1 MDLLLNKI
9 EIFYLKVSLVNILT
23 MSDIEE
29 YFTDASDDED
39 IESSDDEDD
48 KIQIIKKTNENTIEN
63 ILDNSD
69 DEEEDDEDED
79 EEIKNKQNDYY
90 DEDEEQIG
98 GASSDDE
105 SDGDD
110 DDEQSENEDITPIA
124 NKGKKTSKIT
134 IDPIL
139 DEDEI
144 EDYDD
149 EDDDDENYLQKFDN
163 EISKNYISEQHPEC
177 AIHNYDEIAKLT
189 IIVKD
194 NDGVIID
201 PLHKT
206 LPFLTK
212 YEKTRILGQRTKQI
226 ECGATPFIKV
236 PEGIIDAHIIAELE
250 LQQKRI
256 PVIIRRPLPGGSSE
270 YWKLKDL
277 EMILF

>member
-1 MDLLLNKI
+1 
-9 EIFYLKVSLVNILT
+9 
-23 MSDIEE
+23 MSDIDE
-29 YFTDASDDED
+29 YFTDGSDNED
-39 IESSDDEDD
+39 NESSDNDDD

-69 DEEEDDEDED
+69 EEDDEEEDDE
-79 EEIKNKQNDYY
+79 EIKNKDDDDYY

-98 GASSDDE
+98 GGIEGDSSEDDY
-105 SDGDD
+105 D
-110 DDEQSENEDITPIA
+110 DDESENEDISSSLKTTPV
-124 NKGKKTSKIT
+124 NKGKKTAKIT
-134 IDPIL
+134 IDPVL

-144 EDYDD
+144 EDDD
-149 EDDDDENYLQKFDN
+149 DDDDDENYLQKFDN

-194 NDGVIID
+194 NDGIIID

-212 YEKTRILGQRTKQI
+212 YEKTRVLGQRTKQI

-256 PVIIRRPLPGGSSE
+256 PVIIRRPLPGGGSE
-270 YWKLKDL
+270 YWNLKDL

>member
-1 MDLLLNKI
+1 
-9 EIFYLKVSLVNILT
+9 

-29 YFTDASDDED
+29 YFTDGSDNED
-39 IESSDDEDD
+39 IESSDDEDE

-69 DEEEDDEDED
+69 DESEDDEED
-79 EEIKNKQNDYY
+79 EEVKIKENDYY
-90 DEDEEQIG
+90 DEDDEQIG
-98 GASSDDE
+98 GGIEGDSSEDDEQDDE
-105 SDGDD
+105 SENDD
-110 DDEQSENEDITPIA
+110 TSPSLVTPS
-124 NKGKKTSKIT
+124 NKGKKASKIT

-139 DEDEI
+139 DEDEM
-144 EDYDD
+144 EDD
-149 EDDDDENYLQKFDN
+149 DDDDENYLQKFDN

-189 IIVKD
+189 IIVRD
-194 NDGVIID
+194 NDGIIVD

-212 YEKTRILGQRTKQI
+212 YEKTRVLGQRTKQI

-256 PVIIRRPLPGGSSE
+256 PVIIRRPLPGGGSE
-270 YWKLKDL
+270 YWNLKDL

>member
-1 MDLLLNKI
+1 
-9 EIFYLKVSLVNILT
+9 

-29 YFTDASDDED
+29 YFTDGSDNED
-39 IESSDDEDD
+39 NESSDDDNN
-48 KIQIIKKTNENTIEN
+48 KKQNIKKSNENTIEN
-63 ILDNSD
+63 ILNDSDEEED
-69 DEEEDDEDED
+69 DEEEDDKSKAD
-79 EEIKNKQNDYY
+79 NDYY
-90 DEDEEQIG
+90 DEDDDELIG
-98 GASSDDE
+98 GANSDEDDAE
-105 SDGDD
+105 D
-110 DDEQSENEDITPIA
+110 DDEDDEDENMEQVVKSKPT
-124 NKGKKTSKIT
+124 KKQSKIT

-144 EDYDD
+144 EDDD
-149 EDDDDENYLQKFDN
+149 EDDEDENYLQKFDS

-177 AIHNYDEIAKLT
+177 AHHNYDEIAKLS
-189 IIVKD
+189 VVVRD
-194 NDGVIID
+194 NDGIIVD

-236 PEGIIDAHIIAELE
+236 PEGIIEAHIIAELE

-256 PVIIRRPLPGGSSE
+256 PFIIRRPLPSGGSE
-270 YWKLKDL
+270 YWNLKDL

>member
-1 MDLLLNKI
+1 
-9 EIFYLKVSLVNILT
+9 
-23 MSDIEE
+23 MSDNEE
-29 YFTDASDDED
+29 SYFTNESDNED
-39 IESSDDEDD
+39 IESSDDDTD

-69 DEEEDDEDED
+69 EDEDDDEED
-79 EEIKNKQNDYY
+79 EEIKIKEQNDYY

-98 GASSDDE
+98 GANSDDE
-105 SDGDD
+105 SDDD
-110 DDEQSENEDITPIA
+110 DDDDDDDDQSENEDITPKA
-124 NKGKKTSKIT
+124 NKGKKSSKIT

-144 EDYDD
+144 ED

-194 NDGVIID
+194 NDGIIVD

-212 YEKTRILGQRTKQI
+212 YEKTRVLGQRTKQI
-226 ECGATPFIKV
+226 ECGATPFVKV

-256 PVIIRRPLPGGSSE
+256 PVIIRRPLPGGGSE
-270 YWKLKDL
+270 YWNLKDL
-277 EMILF
+277 EMIVF

>member
-1 MDLLLNKI
+1 
-9 EIFYLKVSLVNILT
+9 
-23 MSDIEE
+23 MSDIDE
-29 YFTDASDDED
+29 YFTDGSDNED
-39 IESSDDEDD
+39 NESSDNDDD

-69 DEEEDDEDED
+69 EEEDDEEEDDE
-79 EEIKNKQNDYY
+79 EIKNKDHDDYY
-90 DEDEEQIG
+90 DEDEEQMG
-98 GASSDDE
+98 GGIEGDSSE
-105 SDGDD
+105 DD
-110 DDEQSENEDITPIA
+110 DDEDESENEDNSSILKPTPV
-124 NKGKKTSKIT
+124 NKGKKNAKIT
-134 IDPIL
+134 IDPVL
-139 DEDEI
+139 DEDE
-144 EDYDD
+144 D
-149 EDDDDENYLQKFDN
+149 EDDDDEDENYLQKFDN

-194 NDGVIID
+194 NDGIIID

-212 YEKTRILGQRTKQI
+212 YEKTRVLGQRTKQI

-256 PVIIRRPLPGGSSE
+256 PVIIRRPLPGGGSE
-270 YWKLKDL
+270 YWNLKDL
-277 EMILF
+277 EMIVF

>member
-1 MDLLLNKI
+1 
-9 EIFYLKVSLVNILT
+9 

-29 YFTDASDDED
+29 YFTDGSDNED

-69 DEEEDDEDED
+69 DEEEEEEDDEED
-79 EEIKNKQNDYY
+79 KNKGENDDDYY
-90 DEDEEQIG
+90 DEDDIKIG

-105 SDGDD
+105 SEDDEDDESENDDTSPNLVTQTNKGKKASKITVDPLLDEDENEDD
-110 DDEQSENEDITPIA
+110 DDEE
-124 NKGKKTSKIT
+124 
-134 IDPIL
+134 
-139 DEDEI
+139 
-144 EDYDD
+144 
-149 EDDDDENYLQKFDN
+149 DENYLQKFDN

-194 NDGVIID
+194 NDGIIVD
-201 PLHKT
+201 PLHRT

-212 YEKTRILGQRTKQI
+212 YEKTRVLGQRTKQI

-256 PVIIRRPLPGGSSE
+256 PVIIRRPLPGGGSE
-270 YWKLKDL
+270 YWNLKDL

>member
-1 MDLLLNKI
+1 
-9 EIFYLKVSLVNILT
+9 

-29 YFTDASDDED
+29 YFTDGSDNED
-39 IESSDDEDD
+39 NESSDNDD
-48 KIQIIKKTNENTIEN
+48 KIKIIKKTNENTIEN

-69 DEEEDDEDED
+69 EDDEDDEDED
-79 EEIKNKQNDYY
+79 EEIKNKDPDDYY

-98 GASSDDE
+98 GANSDEE
-105 SDGDD
+105 SDD
-110 DDEQSENEDITPIA
+110 DDDDDQSENEDISSNIKTTYA
-124 NKGKKTSKIT
+124 NKGKKTAKIT
-134 IDPIL
+134 IDPVL

-144 EDYDD
+144 EDDD
-149 EDDDDENYLQKFDN
+149 EEEDENYLQKFDN

-194 NDGVIID
+194 NDGIIID

-212 YEKTRILGQRTKQI
+212 YEKTRVLGQRTKQI

-256 PVIIRRPLPGGSSE
+256 PVIIRRPLPGGGSE
-270 YWKLKDL
+270 YWNLKDL

>member
-1 MDLLLNKI
+1 
-9 EIFYLKVSLVNILT
+9 

-29 YFTDASDDED
+29 YFTNESDDED

>member
-1 MDLLLNKI
+1 
-9 EIFYLKVSLVNILT
+9 

-29 YFTDASDDED
+29 YFTDGSDNED

-48 KIQIIKKTNENTIEN
+48 KIQIIKKSNENTIEN

-69 DEEEDDEDED
+69 EEEEEEDDEDE
-79 EEIKNKQNDYY
+79 EVKNKGENDYY
-90 DEDEEQIG
+90 DEDDEQTGGGIEGESSEDDEE
-98 GASSDDE
+98 DDE
-105 SDGDD
+105 SDNDD
-110 DDEQSENEDITPIA
+110 TSPNLVTPT
-124 NKGKKTSKIT
+124 NKKGKKASKIT
-134 IDPIL
+134 IDPVL

-144 EDYDD
+144 EDD
-149 EDDDDENYLQKFDN
+149 EDEEDENYLQKFDN

-177 AIHNYDEIAKLT
+177 AIHNYDEISKLT

-194 NDGVIID
+194 NDGVIVD

-212 YEKTRILGQRTKQI
+212 YEKTRVLGQRTKQI

-256 PVIIRRPLPGGSSE
+256 PVIIRRPLPGGGSE
-270 YWKLKDL
+270 YWNLKDL
-277 EMILF
+277 EMIVF

>member
-1 MDLLLNKI
+1 
-9 EIFYLKVSLVNILT
+9 

-29 YFTDASDDED
+29 YFTDGSDNED

-48 KIQIIKKTNENTIEN
+48 KIQIIKKSNENTIEN

-69 DEEEDDEDED
+69 DEEDEEDED
-79 EEIKNKQNDYY
+79 EEVKNKGQNEDDYY
-90 DEDEEQIG
+90 DEDGQIG
-98 GASSDDE
+98 GGIEGDSSDDYE
-105 SDGDD
+105 EE
-110 DDEQSENEDITPIA
+110 DESENEDSSLSLVTPT
-124 NKGKKTSKIT
+124 KGKKTSKIT
-134 IDPIL
+134 VDPVL

-144 EDYDD
+144 EDD
-149 EDDDDENYLQKFDN
+149 EDEEDENYLQKFDN

-194 NDGVIID
+194 NDGIIVD

-212 YEKTRILGQRTKQI
+212 YEKTRVLGQRTKQI

-256 PVIIRRPLPGGSSE
+256 PVIIRRPLPGGGSE
-270 YWKLKDL
+270 YWNLKDL
-277 EMILF
+277 EMIVF